1 MTMIAQDAPGTARAA
16 TGKVLETM
24 PAASAAA
31 RDYFAAKLACE
42 TDPADVWADLATGR
56 TGFVVVDTRGD
67 DAYARGHVPG
77 AIRLPH
83 AEIDERS
90 IAALPAGAVAVTYC
104 WGPGCN
110 AGTKGALKLAAL
122 GVPVKEMIGG
132 FEYWQREGHPI
143 ETGHGHGHGE
153 SAR

>member
-1 MTMIAQDAPGTARAA
+1 MMTMITQDAPGRAA
-16 TGKVLETM
+16 MGKVLGAA
-24 PAASAAA
+24 PAAPAVA

-42 TDPADVWADLATGR
+42 TDPADVWADLVAGR
-56 TGFVVVDTRGD
+56 PGFVVVDTRGG
-67 DAYARGHVPG
+67 DAYAHGHVPG
-77 AIRLPH
+77 ALCLPH

-90 IAALPAGAVAVTYC
+90 VSTLPAGTVAVTYC

-132 FEYWQREGHPI
+132 FEYWQREGHPV
-143 ETGHGHGHGE
+143 ETGE
-153 SAR
+153 TAR